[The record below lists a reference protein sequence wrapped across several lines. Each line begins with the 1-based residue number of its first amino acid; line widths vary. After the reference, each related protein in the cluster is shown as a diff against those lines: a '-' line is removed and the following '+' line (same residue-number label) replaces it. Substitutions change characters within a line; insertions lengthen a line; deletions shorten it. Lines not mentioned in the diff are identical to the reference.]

1 MTAGETLSQITSTVE
16 SKFIQN
22 GPGKTVQTCMEK
34 VPLEQV
40 DVFCPK
46 PSPRLKKHKKTI
58 TESSHLKINNSHEQD
73 ESFNNNKNNCMNKF
87 YQKDCRIE
95 NLQNNGNVNL
105 EELKLNECSIEKDN
119 IQHLVKSQVLELKQ
133 IKGDLLK
140 LAEEGNKAD
149 TSIKETE
156 SKVVDK
162 LRKDLRKKSCLLKD
176 AQLYISKL
184 ERKKAIKPEVNLLR
198 DKIESLEDEK
208 RYLTKVKREL
218 EDDLA
223 EVKLEKEN
231 IAKRE
236 LLMEKR
242 YKEKAEENLTL
253 NQQLSENEESIE
265 EIMFKYKSVITSI
278 SKYQQTIEDQSE
290 ELSKLCTR
298 NKKLEEDF
306 ENCISGNSNS
316 SSNWRKSLELEKV
329 TRIRVINY
337 D

>member
-1 MTAGETLSQITSTVE
+1 MTAGETLSEIVPSSAQ
-16 SKFIQN
+16 SKSIQN
-22 GPGKTVQTCMEK
+22 KPGKTVHTCTEPL
-34 VPLEQV
+34 PLEQV

-46 PSPRLKKHKKTI
+46 PSPRLKKQKKAI
-58 TESSHLKINNSHEQD
+58 TESAHLKTIDSHEQE
-73 ESFNNNKNNCMNKF
+73 ESLNNSLNDCMTKCH
-87 YQKDCRIE
+87 QTDCE
-95 NLQNNGNVNL
+95 FQNLQNSLNL
-105 EELKLNECSIEKDN
+105 EKLNFNECSMEKES
-119 IQHLVKSQVLELKQ
+119 IQDLVKSQVHELKH
-133 IKGDLLK
+133 IKVDLLK
-140 LAEEGNKAD
+140 LAEEGSQTD
-149 TSIKETE
+149 TLIKETE

-184 ERKKAIKPEVNLLR
+184 ERRKAIKPEVNLLK

-208 RYLTKVKREL
+208 RYLTKIKREL
-218 EDDLA
+218 EDDLE

-265 EIMFKYKSVITSI
+265 EIMCKYKSVIKSI

-290 ELSKLCTR
+290 ELGKLCIQ
-298 NKKLEEDF
+298 NKKLEEDL

-329 TRIRVINY
+329 TRIRVII
-337 D
+337 

>member
-1 MTAGETLSQITSTVE
+1 M
-16 SKFIQN
+16 
-22 GPGKTVQTCMEK
+22 
-34 VPLEQV
+34 PLKQV

-46 PSPRLKKHKKTI
+46 PSPRLKKHKKAI
-58 TESSHLKINNSHEQD
+58 TESVHLKINDSHEQD
-73 ESFNNNKNNCMNKF
+73 EFLNNNLNDCMTKCH
-87 YQKDCRIE
+87 QKDCKIQ
-95 NLQNNGNVNL
+95 NLQNRNNINL
-105 EELKLNECSIEKDN
+105 EKLNSNECSMEKEN
-119 IQHLVKSQVLELKQ
+119 IQDLVKSQVHELKQ
-133 IKGDLLK
+133 IKVDLLK
-140 LAEEGNKAD
+140 LAEEGNKTD

-176 AQLYISKL
+176 AQLYISKI
-184 ERKKAIKPEVNLLR
+184 ERKKVIKPEVNLLK

-231 IAKRE
+231 ITKRE
-236 LLMEKR
+236 LLMEKS
-242 YKEKAEENLTL
+242 YKEKAEENLKL

-265 EIMFKYKSVITSI
+265 EIMCKYKNVIKSI

-290 ELSKLCTR
+290 ELSKLFIQ
-298 NKKLEEDF
+298 NKKLEEDL

-329 TRIRVINY
+329 TRIRVII
-337 D
+337 